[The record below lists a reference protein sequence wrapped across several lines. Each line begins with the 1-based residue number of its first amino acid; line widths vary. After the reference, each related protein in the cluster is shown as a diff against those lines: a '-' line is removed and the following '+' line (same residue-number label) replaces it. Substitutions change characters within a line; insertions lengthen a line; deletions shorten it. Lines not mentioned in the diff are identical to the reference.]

1 MPSISTRR
9 LHLLGVL
16 VLTVALAACGGRTTP
31 GNRVAIGAPSDH
43 TQQEGGA
50 HRSETTLHAVAT
62 DFGFV
67 LEASQVRAGN
77 VTFLVKNDGSMPH
90 DFAIQGHG
98 VDQMTGMLKPGHS
111 VSLTVDLKPGIY
123 TYRCTVLGHA
133 FLGMK
138 GTLTVTEHNRY
149 LKSRS
154 G

>member
-1 MPSISTRR
+1 MPSISTRW

-31 GNRVAIGAPSDH
+31 GNRVVVGAPYDRN
-43 TQQEGGA
+43 QQGGGA
-50 HRSETTLHAVAT
+50 NGSETTLHAVAT
-62 DFGFV
+62 DFGFA
-67 LEASQVRAGN
+67 LDASQVRAGK
-77 VTFLVKNDGSMPH
+77 VTFLVKNDGAMPH
-90 DFAIQGHG
+90 DFVIQGHG
-98 VDQMTGMLKPGHS
+98 VDQKTGMLKPGHS

-133 FLGMK
+133 FLGMR
-138 GTLTVTEHNRY
+138 GALTVAEHNRY